1 MAVIVDCTTWY
12 TKTYQVVHYAATM
25 TEPRD
30 ALLHAAVDHVVEHGL
45 ADLSLRALADEI
57 GTSHRMLIYHFGS
70 KEGLVTAVVEE
81 IDRRL
86 FQVAW
91 PEAAGRGRRP
101 GRGVTGGLARG
112 VAPRR
117 RAEQVLMVEMYVA
130 AMRAKPGTEALPA
143 RMNDWV
149 AASESQAGWLGD
161 DAHRQS
167 RLLAAVVRGLLIDL
181 LTTGDTAGV
190 NDAFERYLELA
201 ALDDRMP

>member
-1 MAVIVDCTTWY
+1 
-12 TKTYQVVHYAATM
+12 M
-25 TEPRD
+25 TD
-30 ALLHAAVDHVVEHGL
+30 ARETLLHAAVDHVVEHGL

-86 FQVAW
+86 FETAW
-91 PEAAGRGRRP
+91 PEAQ
-101 GRGVTGGLARG
+101 ARAADPAAASRA
-112 VAPRR
+112 VWREVSHPRR

-130 AMRAKPGTEALPA
+130 AMRAKPGTEGVAA

-167 RLLAAVVRGLLIDL
+167 RLLAAVVRGLLLDL
-181 LTTGDTAGV
+181 LTTGDRSGV

-201 ALDDRMP
+201 SLDDRMP